1 VKFVRAILCV
11 AVLGGLLNVGF
22 IHSAAAQT
30 QPGAVNLRVTP
41 AFDGYFKNGEW
52 LVAWAEIENNGKNVD
67 GQLSVQIT
75 NSSTQATYA
84 TSVSLPSGARKR
96 VPLYILA
103 NNFSRELEVQLTG
116 PDGLLAKQKIT
127 VRPQPNLNFLA
138 GLIARERGGLAL
150 LNGVALPGQERPKV
164 IVDVSLEDLPER
176 MEGLRSFDLLVFND
190 VDTSRMTPGQAA
202 ALADWVQQGG
212 RLVIGGGST
221 AALTLTGLPG
231 ALLPVSLGGQAD
243 LTAEE
248 LSGLADFAGGSAI
261 LTSGTF
267 VSSKVYP
274 AATSSRLAGDT
285 GAPLVVESRYGEGR
299 VDFISL
305 NLSSAPFNSWPDTIK
320 FWNKLLAPTGE
331 YSQNLPADVSV
342 RQLYGAEMI
351 NNLSNIPALDLPSI
365 QWLSLL
371 LGVYILLVGPV
382 NYFILRRLRR
392 MHLAWITI
400 PALTLL
406 FSAGAF
412 GIGYLLHG
420 TDVVLNQIALIT
432 PSENG
437 PAEVNNYLGL
447 FSPSQSAYSLEV
459 KTPGLLSPIVSGDGN
474 IWGPGGTISG
484 GTNLTFLQ
492 GEQPQVKGLAIDQW
506 SFQAFAEE
514 ERWSQFGSL
523 KADLRLENDKV
534 VGTLRNATSTPL
546 KDIAVVIG
554 SNFVRLGDLAAGAEK
569 PVELD
574 LTVQTNDQMNMPVS
588 FRLYEAPVNSAGN
601 TRLIDL
607 KRSLVSRVV
616 DGSGSK
622 FSTMLSSKFPASF
635 GASGNNGLTAI
646 LIAWVDQVPP
656 DVTVSGTQIKKQ
668 VMGMITQE
676 VALNFGEAPVVTIPT
691 GLISGSMIEA
701 PANGGLCSSNSQVGV
716 AIQSGSAVFEFQL
729 PALNGYR
736 LSELRLAISRDGPV
750 ADAVGGISFYNWSE
764 KSWTVLKS
772 PKMGVNT
779 IEQPMTFVDANH
791 AVRVK
796 IGAEANPQ
804 GFCTFLS
811 LGLKAEKENA
821 SGGTHVSR

>member
-1 VKFVRAILCV
+1 VKVLRAILFV
-11 AVLGGLLNVGF
+11 AVLGGLLYPGF
-22 IHSAAAQT
+22 TQSAAAQS
-30 QPGAVNLRVTP
+30 QPGTVNLRVTP

-67 GQLSVQIT
+67 AQLSVQIS
-75 NSSTQATYA
+75 NSATQATYA
-84 TSVSLPSGARKR
+84 IAVSLPSGARKR

-103 NNFSRELEVQLTG
+103 NNFSRELEVQLNG
-116 PDGLLAKQKIT
+116 PDGLLARQKIT
-127 VRPQPNLNFLA
+127 VRPQPNLNFMA
-138 GLIARERGGLAL
+138 GLVARERGGLAL

-164 IVDVSLEDLPER
+164 IVDVRLEDLPDR
-176 MEGLRSFDLLVFND
+176 MEGLRSFDLLIFND
-190 VDTSRMTPGQAA
+190 VDTSRMTPGQAT

-231 ALLPVSLGGQAD
+231 ALLPVSLAGQAD
-243 LTAEE
+243 LTAGE
-248 LSGLADFAGGSAI
+248 LGGLADFAGGSAI

-267 VSSKVYP
+267 VSSKVNP
-274 AATSSRLAGDT
+274 TETSSRLAGDVA
-285 GAPLVVESRYGEGR
+285 APLVVESRYGDGR

-320 FWNKLLAPTGE
+320 FWSKLLAPTGE

-342 RQLYGAEMI
+342 RQMYSMEMVSD
-351 NNLSNIPALDLPSI
+351 LSNIPALDLPSI

-371 LGVYILLVGPV
+371 LGVYILLVGPA

-392 MHLAWITI
+392 MHLAWVTI
-400 PALTLL
+400 PALTLI

-432 PSENG
+432 PNNNG
-437 PAEVNNYLGL
+437 AAEVTNYLGL
-447 FSPSQSAYSLEV
+447 FSPSQNAYSLEV

-474 IWGPGGTISG
+474 IWGPGGTINY
-484 GTNLTFLQ
+484 GTNVTFMQ
-492 GEQPQVKGLAIDQW
+492 GEQPLVKGLAIDQW

-514 ERWSQFGSL
+514 ERWRQFGSL

-534 VGTLRNATSTPL
+534 VGTLRNATSAPL
-546 KDIAVVIG
+546 KDIAIVVG

-574 LTVQTNDQMNMPVS
+574 LAALSGDQMNMPVS
-588 FRLYEAPVNSAGN
+588 YRLYEPSMNSAGN

-622 FSTMLSSKFPASF
+622 FSAMISSKFPPPF
-635 GASGNNGLTAI
+635 SGTGNGGLSAI

-656 DVTVSGTQIKKQ
+656 EVTIYGAQIKKQ
-668 VMGMITQE
+668 VIGMITQE
-676 VALNFGEAPVVTIPT
+676 VELNFGEAPLVTIPV
-691 GLISGSMIEA
+691 GLISGSMTEA
-701 PANGGLCSSNSQVGV
+701 PANGGMCSSNNMLGV
-716 AIQSGSAVFEFQL
+716 MIQSGSAVFDYQL
-729 PALNGYR
+729 PELNGYR
-736 LSELRLAISRDGPV
+736 LSELHLVLTRDGPQ
-750 ADAVGGISFYNWSE
+750 AGAPGIAFYDWNE
-764 KSWTVLKS
+764 KSWTVFKNLV
-772 PKMGVNT
+772 MGANT
-779 IEQPMTFVDANH
+779 IEQPHTFVDANH
-791 AVRVK
+791 TVRVR
-796 IGAEANPQ
+796 ITGDANPQ
-804 GFCTFLS
+804 GFCTFLG
-811 LGLKAEKENA
+811 LGLKAEKEDA
-821 SGGTHVSR
+821 TGGPNVSR